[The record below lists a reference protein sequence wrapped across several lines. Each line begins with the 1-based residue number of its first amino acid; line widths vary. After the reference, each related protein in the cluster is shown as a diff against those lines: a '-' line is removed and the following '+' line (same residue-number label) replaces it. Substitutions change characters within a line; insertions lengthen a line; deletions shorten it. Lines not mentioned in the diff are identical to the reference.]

1 MNDQLF
7 IYLLYVLPLAVPL
20 VLYLFKRSRHQKFA
34 EETWRESVES
44 GLTEPA
50 TLHPVF
56 DPNLCIGSGGCYKA
70 CPEQAIGIIDGKG
83 MLISPALCIG
93 HGACA
98 TSCPVGAI
106 KLVFGTSTRG
116 VDIPQ
121 LKPNFETNVPGI
133 FIAGELGGM
142 GLIRKAAEQGR
153 QAMESIL
160 KRGRAKTP
168 LDVVVI
174 GAGPAGIAATLA
186 AKHHDLRCVTLE
198 QEETFGG
205 ATLHYPRGKIVM
217 TAPMNLPI
225 IGKVSIK
232 EISKESLMK
241 LWEDVV
247 AKAGI
252 KINFGERMEK
262 IERQG
267 DTFTVVTNRTSYL
280 TRSVLLSIGRR
291 GTPRKLEVPGEELEK
306 VVYRLVDPEQYRGK
320 HVLVVGGGDAALEA
334 AVSISREPGTTVTL
348 SYRSNAFSRV
358 KPKNRELTEEAS
370 NSGRLSVI
378 LESTVK
384 EIRSATVLLDQK
396 GTAMELPNDT
406 VIICAGGILPTPLL
420 KEIGIQIETRHGTG
434 GYNQMGTTAKHA
446 PH

>member
-20 VLYLFKRSRHQKFA
+20 VIFLFKRSRRQKIA
-34 EETWRESVES
+34 EETWHEAIES
-44 GLTEPA
+44 GLTEPS

-56 DPNLCIGSGGCYKA
+56 DPNICLGSGACYEA

-83 MLISPALCIG
+83 VLISPAHCIG

-98 TSCPVGAI
+98 TACPVGAI
-106 KLVFGTSTRG
+106 KLVFGTETRG

-142 GLIRKAAEQGR
+142 GLIRKAVEQGR

-160 KRGRAKTP
+160 KRGRAQTP
-168 LDVVVI
+168 HDVVVI

-186 AKHHDLRCVTLE
+186 AKHHGLRCVTLE
-198 QEETFGG
+198 QEDTFGG
-205 ATLHYPRGKIVM
+205 TTLHYPRGKIVM

-225 IGKVSIK
+225 IGKVNIK

-241 LWEDVV
+241 VWEDVV

-267 DTFTVVTNRTSYL
+267 DTFTVVTNRASYP
-280 TRSVLLSIGRR
+280 TRSILLSIGRR
-291 GTPRKLEVPGEELEK
+291 GTPRKLDVPGEEQEK

-334 AVSISREPGTTVTL
+334 AVSISNEPGTTVTL

-370 NSGRLSVI
+370 NSGRLSVL
-378 LESTVK
+378 LESTIK
-384 EIRSATVLLDQK
+384 EIKSATVLLDQK
-396 GTAMELPNDT
+396 GTAIELPNDA
-406 VIICAGGILPTPLL
+406 VIVCAGGILPTPLL
-420 KEIGIQIETRHGTG
+420 KEIGIQIETHHGD
-434 GYNQMGTTAKHA
+434 A
-446 PH
+446 

>member
-7 IYLLYVLPLAVPL
+7 IYLLYVLPLTAPL
-20 VLYLFKRSRHQKFA
+20 IIYLYKRSRQQKIA
-34 EETWRESVES
+34 RETWDEAVES
-44 GLTEPA
+44 GLTEPS

-56 DPNLCIGSGGCYKA
+56 DPLKCFGSGACVKA

-83 MLISPALCIG
+83 VLISPAHCIG

-98 TSCPVGAI
+98 SACPVGAI
-106 KLVFGTSTRG
+106 KLVFGTETRG

-121 LKPNFETNVPGI
+121 VKPNFETNIPGI

-142 GLIRKAAEQGR
+142 GLIRKAVEQGR
-153 QAMESIL
+153 QAMDSIS
-160 KRGRAKTP
+160 KRGGSKTP
-168 LDVVVI
+168 HDVVVI
-174 GAGPAGIAATLA
+174 GAGPAGISATLA
-186 AKHHDLRCVTLE
+186 AKHLGLRCVTLE

-205 ATLHYPRGKIVM
+205 TTLHYPRGKIVM
-217 TAPMNLPI
+217 TAPMKLPI
-225 IGKVSIK
+225 IGKVSVK
-232 EISKESLMK
+232 EISKESLMR

-267 DTFTVVTNRTSYL
+267 DTFTVITNRASYL

-291 GTPRKLEVPGEELEK
+291 GTPRKLDVPGEEQEK
-306 VVYRLVDPEQYRGK
+306 VVYRLIDPEQYRGK

-334 AVSISREPGTTVTL
+334 AVAISAEPGATVSL

-358 KPKNRELTEEAS
+358 KPKNRELLQEAS
-370 NSGRLSVI
+370 HSGRLSVL

-396 GTAMELPNDT
+396 GAAIELPNDA
-406 VIICAGGILPTPLL
+406 VIVCAGGILPTPLL
-420 KEIGIQIETRHGTG
+420 KEIGVQIETRHGTG
-434 GYNQMGTTAKHA
+434 SYEQVKN
-446 PH
+446 